1 VVCGYKMHQLS
12 SKGGFSLM
20 CVFYLTFENQFCGR
34 ELLKFIGI
42 VPAAFMSRLQFYL
55 IIKGGVFILIG
66 IDAGAR
72 L

>member
-1 VVCGYKMHQLS
+1 
-12 SKGGFSLM
+12 
-20 CVFYLTFENQFCGR
+20 VFCLTFENQFCGR

-42 VPAAFMSRLQFYL
+42 VPAAFSSQQHSYL

-66 IDAGAR
+66 IDAAAR

>member
-1 VVCGYKMHQLS
+1 VWCVGIKCINYQARVGSLS
-12 SKGGFSLM
+12 